1 MVVIWMLHRHQ
12 HSAVVYDVDTTE
24 QNENNIRLNLCE
36 IRESVFCLNTRLVF

>member
-24 QNENNIRLNLCE
+24 QNENNIRLNL
-36 IRESVFCLNTRLVF
+36 IRESVFYLNTRLVF